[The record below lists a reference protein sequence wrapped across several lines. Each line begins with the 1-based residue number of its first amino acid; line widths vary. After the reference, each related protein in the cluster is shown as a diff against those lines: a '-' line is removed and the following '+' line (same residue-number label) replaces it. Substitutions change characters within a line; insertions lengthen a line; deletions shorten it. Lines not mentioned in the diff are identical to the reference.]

1 MNNRRITRGETTSR
15 LRTDRGWLQH
25 RLRRGLPFWSSG
37 VVILLAFCLV
47 TACGS
52 SNGGTVS
59 SASTSGQS
67 HTVQTSP
74 TSTSKVEID
83 PCSLITNAQAGR
95 VLGAQITG
103 SPGEALPQCEYQD
116 VAHSSQ
122 ILVKVGTSEDAP
134 GYYQLLRSLSSTP
147 NNISGIGDAA
157 FYSDGMG
164 GNLYTFVLGPSIT
177 VLTGKAVFNVALTDP
192 ALNDA
197 AMRAASEQLAHDAE
211 SVVTATLPTLSIPHP
226 DPCVLVTKTD
236 VSQRFGGIQVQ
247 TLDGLSSGGA
257 VTCTYSTLSSRDSA
271 FTAVATYTT
280 AADAKN
286 FFEST
291 KPPAAKDI
299 SGIGDAAFFDALGTL
314 EVLKGQTVLSV
325 TGSGLDPSSVEASEV
340 QLAHI
345 AMSRL

>member
-15 LRTDRGWLQH
+15 LLTHHRWMQH
-25 RLRRGLPFWSSG
+25 RLLRSLPCWSSG

-52 SNGGTVS
+52 SNGGTLS
-59 SASTSGQS
+59 STSTSGQS
-67 HTVQTSP
+67 HTAQASP
-74 TSTSKVEID
+74 PTTAKVGID

-95 VLGAQITG
+95 VLGAQVTG

-122 ILVKVGTSEDAP
+122 ILVKVGTSQDAP

-147 NNISGIGDAA
+147 INISGIGDAA
-157 FYSDGMG
+157 FYSDGMS
-164 GNLYTFVLGPSIT
+164 GNLYTFVLGPSIA
-177 VLTGKAVFNVALTDP
+177 VLTGKAVFNIALTDS

-197 AMRAASEQLAHDAE
+197 ATRAASVQLAHDAE
-211 SVVTATLPTLSIPHP
+211 SVVTATLPTLSAPHP

-247 TLDGLSSGGA
+247 TVDGLSSGGA
-257 VTCTYSTLSSRDSA
+257 VTCTYSTPSPRDSA

-280 AADAKN
+280 AGEAKN

-325 TGSGLDPSSVEASEV
+325 TGSGPDTSSAEASEE

-345 AMSRL
+345 AIGRL